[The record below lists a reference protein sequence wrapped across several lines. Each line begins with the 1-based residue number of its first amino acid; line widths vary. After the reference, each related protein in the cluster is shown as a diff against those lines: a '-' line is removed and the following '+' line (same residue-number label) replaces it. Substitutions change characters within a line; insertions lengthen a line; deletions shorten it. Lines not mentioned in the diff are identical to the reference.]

1 MRQRIRTFQRGVV
14 LAVVLAAAAPV
25 VPRAVAKPP
34 VTAESLTEEV
44 RELRAEAADASATH
58 ERLRRRQ
65 LDQRAELAEVRERLD
80 AERERLS
87 ALRDIAGQRARE
99 QYRTGSAGSG
109 GLARLI
115 LADSPD
121 IFLRRVS
128 LLERGDLAAR
138 RLLDE
143 VLEAEAALARDEL
156 LASRTQAKLRQ
167 EAERQREI
175 REEVERKLA
184 AAEARLTELR
194 ELQAE
199 REARASRAARQR
211 AAAPLPAPPA
221 PAGGDC
227 VSAVR
232 DADELAQPAGGGA
245 SWVAPVET
253 YTLSASFAQHGGM
266 WSSAHTGQ
274 DFAVPTGTPVR
285 AVGSGM
291 VVSVTC
297 GDAFGNAVIIDHG
310 NGYYSQYA
318 HLSVTEVAQ
327 GQYIA
332 VGQRLGRSGSTGNST
347 GPHLHF
353 EIRLTPYVGSAIDPA
368 PWLRDHGVTL

>member
-199 REARASRAARQR
+199 REARA
-211 AAAPLPAPPA
+211 
-221 PAGGDC
+221 
-227 VSAVR
+227 
-232 DADELAQPAGGGA
+232 
-245 SWVAPVET
+245 
-253 YTLSASFAQHGGM
+253 
-266 WSSAHTGQ
+266 
-274 DFAVPTGTPVR
+274 
-285 AVGSGM
+285 
-291 VVSVTC
+291 
-297 GDAFGNAVIIDHG
+297 
-310 NGYYSQYA
+310 
-318 HLSVTEVAQ
+318 
-327 GQYIA
+327 
-332 VGQRLGRSGSTGNST
+332 
-347 GPHLHF
+347 
-353 EIRLTPYVGSAIDPA
+353 
-368 PWLRDHGVTL
+368 